1 MKKVGIITS
10 VICAVAVI
18 AGTWYFMQRIQKSE
32 QENEILQQIVQEL
45 DEKLKQE
52 QAKPHL
58 ENEELWQKV
67 QELEKKLTLA
77 QEKLKKE
84 TFVNP
89 LFYEKLEAVSTNARD
104 TYLTPNSLVFSN
116 SPSVDNDKKYKNGWT
131 HEACKLLENE
141 QDSIGMKC
149 ILVHP
154 DFKNPAVELYRFIIK
169 PCNDKND
176 NYLKCSYK
184 IEERSYDNSL
194 SDDYYSSETLVIE
207 KTAN

>member
-67 QELEKKLTLA
+67 QELEKKLT
-77 QEKLKKE
+77 
-84 TFVNP
+84 
-89 LFYEKLEAVSTNARD
+89 
-104 TYLTPNSLVFSN
+104 
-116 SPSVDNDKKYKNGWT
+116 
-131 HEACKLLENE
+131 
-141 QDSIGMKC
+141 
-149 ILVHP
+149 
-154 DFKNPAVELYRFIIK
+154 
-169 PCNDKND
+169 
-176 NYLKCSYK
+176 
-184 IEERSYDNSL
+184 
-194 SDDYYSSETLVIE
+194 
-207 KTAN
+207 